1 MEEARSK
8 TSHPIPCIL
17 TRSLSRHKPGEKVW
31 CTAHQNYPM
40 RDKGLTKIWTPACK
54 KYWNDFHSHSDRTRV
69 ATIGFERFAHPKC
82 SLSHSR
88 HRGSANPLQ
97 NVYSSPHLYKL
108 RKNVLNIYFFFLQ
121 GSDPSTYEMIQ
132 KIQTLQRR
140 LIQKTEEVSN
150 VWLFSCCCCLLW
162 NKRSC
167 RTDLLLVG
175 ELYFHV
181 IRMRSL
187 GFIGPIS

>member
-40 RDKGLTKIWTPACK
+40 RDRSLTKIWTPAYK

-88 HRGSANPLQ
+88 HWGSANPLQ

-108 RKNVLNIYFFFLQ
+108 RKNVLNIYIFFFREVTRAPMKW
-121 GSDPSTYEMIQ
+121 SKKYKPFKDDWSR
-132 KIQTLQRR
+132 KRRR
-140 LIQKTEEVSN
+140 LVTCGYC
-150 VWLFSCCCCLLW
+150 CCCCLLW

-187 GFIGPIS
+187 GFIGPIL